1 MGVWLGDP
9 GGVSAVPTDLY
20 RHQAACREI
29 GFLRQLPHTL
39 TTLPMPAGLTR
50 IERRCRARARRTLQ
64 NPVPTAPQLR
74 RCPYAQPPSVSP
86 ARFLSPA
93 HAAHAA
99 SVLGLSSP
107 PLHVIIAVDMTG
119 SSKNPAFQYAPQ
131 ARLIAQNVLLN
142 QVRSGDTVT
151 LLQVCSGVKTVADF
165 TYQGAGGARM
175 PKSDILRYSNAL
187 TTPCKGKGSAITAGF
202 SAALTAGQRTKDARE
217 VVVYFTDG
225 ALLDDPQRAA
235 LPGVF
240 SKLLGRSTA
249 TVFIAGLSP
258 ESERCRQQRPRHA
271 SPPSSANRRM
281 TSGSF
286 WPGPTTSPTSTRLS
300 PLPSRR
306 TANERA
312 RHPSRPTPNSPR
324 PTAR

>member
-1 MGVWLGDP
+1 MPSSVLFP
-9 GGVSAVPTDLY
+9 LLAS
-20 RHQAACREI
+20 
-29 GFLRQLPHTL
+29 FLLPAPL
-39 TTLPMPAGLTR
+39 T
-50 IERRCRARARRTLQ
+50 
-64 NPVPTAPQLR
+64 
-74 RCPYAQPPSVSP
+74 
-86 ARFLSPA
+86 
-93 HAAHAA
+93 AA

-131 ARLIAQNVLLN
+131 ARLIAQNVLLS

-240 SKLLGRSTA
+240 GKLLGRSTA
-249 TVFIAGLSP
+249 TVFVAGLSP
-258 ESERCRQQRPRHA
+258 E
-271 SPPSSANRRM
+271 NDG
-281 TSGSF
+281 SGSSVRDRF
-286 WPGPTTSPTSTRLS
+286 
-300 PLPSRR
+300 
-306 TANERA
+306 TAQLGKAANDQRVILA
-312 RHPSRPTPNSPR
+312 GAYDLANVYPAFAAAVKADRK
-324 PTAR
+324 